1 MWASLKSRPQLLRT
15 RGNKCKRWNLC
26 WKSTRRW
33 LRSYQHLLFSHD
45 CNFPW
50 DRWHEIWIER
60 RLSVLT
66 WPRAFAS
73 CYIFGFKENHFF
85 FLLKKL
91 SGQTLTSWVDRSGL
105 AQYFRI
111 TKRGKSKH
119 LLVGI
124 HLFVNSKCWH
134 AHKDLKQCPPLE
146 YSTFCHFSWMSPNFK
161 SMHMSW
167 NKSYVIY
174 KSNRASF
181 LGPQDK
187 YCLSVGLICWT
198 TMVIGNH
205 FKSERSRI
213 SIVGHKLTAGLEPY
227 FANSQRVEAAKLLY
241 GAHFER

>member
-1 MWASLKSRPQLLRT
+1 MTVISLEIDDMKFELNVGYQ
-15 RGNKCKRWNLC
+15 C
-26 WKSTRRW
+26 W
-33 LRSYQHLLFSHD
+33 LGPLHLLVATY
-45 CNFPW
+45 
-50 DRWHEIWIER
+50 
-60 RLSVLT
+60 SVS
-66 WPRAFAS
+66 RKVF
-73 CYIFGFKENHFF
+73 YFF
-85 FLLKKL
+85 CWKKL

-119 LLVGI
+119 LLVGF
-124 HLFVNSKCWH
+124 HLFVN
-134 AHKDLKQCPPLE
+134 LKLLTRSQRSEAMSSLE
-146 YSTFCHFSWMSPNFK
+146 YSTFCHFSWMAPNFK

-198 TMVIGNH
+198 TMVIGNR

>member
-1 MWASLKSRPQLLRT
+1 MRDNLHLEFIGPKSDHFFALSFSQSLILS
-15 RGNKCKRWNLC
+15 
-26 WKSTRRW
+26 
-33 LRSYQHLLFSHD
+33 LLFLDILH
-45 CNFPW
+45 
-50 DRWHEIWIER
+50 I
-60 RLSVLT
+60 T
-66 WPRAFAS
+66 A
-73 CYIFGFKENHFF
+73 
-85 FLLKKL
+85 KKL
-91 SGQTLTSWVDRSGL
+91 SGQTLMGWVGRVVL
-105 AQYFRI
+105 AQYFR
-111 TKRGKSKH
+111 TTRHGKSKH
-119 LLVGI
+119 LFVGF
-124 HLFVNSKCWH
+124 HLFVNSQWLTNSQRYE
-134 AHKDLKQCPPLE
+134 AVSSLE
-146 YSTFCHFSWMSPNFK
+146 YSIFCHFSWMAPNFK

-198 TMVIGNH
+198 TMVIGNR

>member
-1 MWASLKSRPQLLRT
+1 MENPNTFLSAFIFL
-15 RGNKCKRWNLC
+15 
-26 WKSTRRW
+26 ST
-33 LRSYQHLLFSHD
+33 Q
-45 CNFPW
+45 N
-50 DRWHEIWIER
+50 
-60 RLSVLT
+60 
-66 WPRAFAS
+66 
-73 CYIFGFKENHFF
+73 
-85 FLLKKL
+85 
-91 SGQTLTSWVDRSGL
+91 
-105 AQYFRI
+105 
-111 TKRGKSKH
+111 
-119 LLVGI
+119 
-124 HLFVNSKCWH
+124 CWH

-146 YSTFCHFSWMSPNFK
+146 YSTFCHFCWMSPNFK

-227 FANSQRVEAAKLLY
+227 FANLAKSRGGQIIIWRPFWEVAATRNKKPQKVLLAI
-241 GAHFER
+241 GPCTKVWD